1 MTSKN
6 GCDSLISLLQYFKN
20 TDINNPDIPF
30 KDPRI
35 VEIDRIVSEVLE
47 SEEWEDVRM
56 NILEYG
62 IEHGK
67 KLGLSEGKELGLSEG
82 KELGLSEGMSIVNT
96 LNKKLTEDNR
106 LDDLVKSATDKDF
119 QNQLLKEYNLL

>member
-82 KELGLSEGMSIVNT
+82 MSIVNT